1 MNKQCKLVLVG
12 ICAMTVTTGCTVL
25 DRIEE
30 WALAGNESS
39 EDVVHN
45 SYTQN
50 PQTLT
55 EPVDASNPAPTN
67 VVDITAADRNYPGYE
82 NDYNADSDADK
93 QDSFGAISQP
103 RLYSNV
109 QSSYKG
115 RPLTKHIGDYV
126 KNMAQDLISNME
138 YVSEKTPVA
147 VTHFALLDSNLKST
161 NLLGQQMAES
171 FIHELHKFRIPVL
184 DFKTTDYIR
193 ITEHGDFALSR
204 DYLELNSSLPIE
216 YVLTGTMTRH
226 QGGMLVNARI
236 IGMDSHAVVASAQM
250 MVPFYVV
257 DALIPSDGTM
267 PNGGKDGV
275 RFTRG

>member
-1 MNKQCKLVLVG
+1 MKRQSKFALAG
-12 ICAMTVTTGCTVL
+12 FCALSLTTGCAVL
-25 DRIEE
+25 DKVEK
-30 WALAGNESS
+30 WALGEDS
-39 EDVVHN
+39 EEVA
-45 SYTQN
+45 QE
-50 PQTLT
+50 PQTENQQILT
-55 EPVDASNPAPTN
+55 EPPEDIQPAATN
-67 VVDITAADRNYPGYE
+67 VVDITAADRNYRGYN
-82 NDYNADSDADK
+82 NDFDYDEGEDSR
-93 QDSFGAISQP
+93 DSFGAVGKP

-109 QSSYKG
+109 QNSYKG

-126 KNMAQDLISNME
+126 KNLAQDLISNME
-138 YVSEKTPVA
+138 YVSDKTPVA
-147 VTHFALLDSNLKST
+147 VTHFALLDSDLQST

-193 ITEHGDFALSR
+193 ITEKGDFALSR

-226 QGGMLVNARI
+226 QGGMLINARI
-236 IGMDSHAVVASAQM
+236 IGMDSRAVVASAQM

-257 DALIPSDGTM
+257 DALIPTDGTM

-275 RFTRG
+275 RFSRG